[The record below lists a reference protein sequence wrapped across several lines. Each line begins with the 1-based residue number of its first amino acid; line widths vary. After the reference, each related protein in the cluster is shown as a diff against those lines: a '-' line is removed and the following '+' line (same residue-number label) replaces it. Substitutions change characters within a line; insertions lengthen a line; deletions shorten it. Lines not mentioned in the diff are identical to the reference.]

1 MRKGIQQQNWF
12 VENYREASNIFGD
25 GGHLLPIASPIFS
38 VADGY
43 NFRLRNEEDFKR
55 KFPFFQIIRGDGA
68 CYFNACMTG
77 ILNKCVG
84 NKEKWNL
91 LRQSLIDKGCQSI
104 ANEIGRENEVL
115 TRQKVNQLLQVKG
128 DVNIVKRLTRELL
141 IPMHADFIRVL
152 ERNIAVKEAEIG
164 SGLLTE
170 EETRGR
176 REVIAMHGRTIK
188 MYDTRELANTYY
200 ESDLKP
206 IVKQLFPGVEIESLS
221 RQILDDGYYAEVF
234 QLEDL
239 EDPDK
244 IYLWNP
250 GGGAHFDLLYSQK
263 DLALVEEVGKARASV
278 GEDVIEERVI
288 SQEEFEKKISPYL
301 QSSATDDFSQ
311 LVQEINTSNS
321 TSESNQQ
328 VKQKEML
335 FLVEMIE
342 AHEEALKAA
351 RSNDVSNAKA
361 EFATHNVNEAIIKGE
376 PYDGLE
382 NDIRV
387 ARTLGQETKQHQN
400 RGFVIYAALCG
411 RSEFIDILYKA
422 GEDFSQKDSVFLDNT
437 ALIWAIANANN
448 EFASYL
454 LQFSNQREDVN
465 LAIDHISE
473 SSTTALHLAVA
484 KGYTNRDS
492 GCKALT
498 VPNHVLVEQLII
510 NLGADPNIIS
520 NSGTALDIA
529 VARRDLEMVR
539 AICASPKI
547 NLQTIEDA
555 LGVLQYSYDQATGL
569 VNLVAQ
575 PVEII
580 DQTRFRESSRTAD
593 DINNILVKAKNSL
606 RLQNIDRKDGNIV
619 EEFGS
624 DSESFLELYDDAT
637 FYSQDSTTSEETPLV
652 NSFQDKKGKI
662 HSQLYSNDYYELWN
676 YPDGLEYVRLKSQG
690 LLEISNHYFERD
702 NNIYI
707 RIEKCWLNS
716 KEYSLRELPFPDQN
730 DFLRSVRNLS
740 ETMENGEIK
749 GLIYSVENRDEH
761 VMHTIPFAVAKK
773 NNGETEIVDF
783 EGWFQGQRAIK
794 GINIRQ
800 VENYFEQEGK
810 RAQLDHHSCTVFAID
825 TLKNCLS
832 SKEFAQDVM
841 TENGYITLD
850 KMALGQ
856 SEEYRERL
864 SESKKNSYI
873 FHDDRSS
880 KHNLKAFY
888 KGHQY
893 AEIINADHK
902 NLLQQNSR
910 RLVDDIDE
918 NRRARKESE
927 RECPRVD
934 SEIKIEPST
943 SIKAVMIEPLMT
955 NEKSFYYGGGKRGNK
970 FRAVAAVY
978 TNQKIVENTFIDILS
993 KIADDKGLNKMQV
1006 MAIIEKSKEQ
1016 GSLKRKGNEALEDII
1031 DVSGN
1036 VIVTGEQAKKFSA
1049 AFQKECKKS
1058 GIYTGREEGVK
1069 EYHVGLRLTFI
1080 PDSVVKDV
1088 GKMKIGDFEIR
1099 ASNGDLNLLQSKV
1112 KEQIDSLQ
1120 R

>member
-1 MRKGIQQQNWF
+1 MLKEVPKQTWF
-12 VENYREASNIFGD
+12 VENYQKAGNIFRD

-43 NFRLRNEEDFKR
+43 NFRLQNEEDFKR

-91 LRQSLIDKGCQSI
+91 LRQSLIDKGLFII
-104 ANEIGRENEVL
+104 ANEIGIENAVL

-128 DVNIVKRLTRELL
+128 DDNIVKRLTRELL
-141 IPMHADFIRVL
+141 IPMHGEFIRA
-152 ERNIAVKEAEIG
+152 RQRDIAVKTEEIG
-164 SGLLTE
+164 GSFLTE
-170 EETRGR
+170 EGIRGR
-176 REVIAMHGRTIK
+176 GEVIAMHKRTMQ
-188 MYDTRELANTYY
+188 MYNTRNLADTYY
-200 ESDLKP
+200 ESDVEP
-206 IVKQLFPGVEIESLS
+206 IVKQLFPGVKIESLT
-221 RQILDDGYYAEVF
+221 RGIVDDGYYAEEWSP
-234 QLEDL
+234 EDL

-244 IYLWNP
+244 IYLWNA
-250 GGGAHFDLLYSQK
+250 GGGAHFDLLYSEA
-263 DLALVEEVGKARASV
+263 DRALVEEVKEARVSV
-278 GEDVIEERVI
+278 IEDVIEERVI
-288 SQEEFEKKISPYL
+288 SKRDFEEKIRPYL

-351 RSNDVSNAKA
+351 RSNDVPKATRKA
-361 EFATHNVNEAIIKGE
+361 EFATHKVNEAIIQGE
-376 PYDGLE
+376 LYDGLE
-382 NDIRV
+382 NDIRA
-387 ARTLGQETKQHQN
+387 ARTLGEQTKKYQN

-422 GEDFSQKDSVFLDNT
+422 GEDFSQKDPVFLDNT
-437 ALIWAIANANN
+437 ALIWAIANAHNK
-448 EFASYL
+448 FAIDL
-454 LQFSNQREDVN
+454 LELARKKGDVN

-473 SSTTALHLAVA
+473 LSTTALHLAVA
-484 KGYTNRDS
+484 KGYDSNGRDIE
-492 GCKALT
+492 
-498 VPNHVLVEQLII
+498 VPNHVLVYQLI
-510 NLGADPNIIS
+510 NLGADPNILS
-520 NSGTALDIA
+520 NFGTALDIA
-529 VARRDLEMVR
+529 VARRDVEMVK
-539 AICASPKI
+539 AICASPKL
-547 NLQTIEDA
+547 NLQTVQDA
-555 LGVLQYSYDQATGL
+555 LGILEYNHAQAQGL
-569 VNLVAQ
+569 VNTVTKASQPIDRALFRNPSKEASGIFEFLAEAQ
-575 PVEII
+575 
-580 DQTRFRESSRTAD
+580 QRLT
-593 DINNILVKAKNSL
+593 
-606 RLQNIDRKDGNIV
+606 LQNIDIDDF
-619 EEFGS
+619 EEESQGF
-624 DSESFLELYDDAT
+624 SESDDSIT
-637 FYSQDSTTSEETPLV
+637 HSQDSATSEEIPLV
-652 NSFQDKKGKI
+652 NGSFNDREGRT
-662 HSQLYSNDYYELWN
+662 HSQIHSNDYYELWN
-676 YPDGLEYVRLKSQG
+676 DPDGLEYVRLKSEG
-690 LLEISNHYFERD
+690 LKEIANHYLERG
-702 NNIYI
+702 NNIDI
-707 RIEKCWLNS
+707 RIEECWLSS
-716 KEYSLRELPFPDQN
+716 KEYSLREGQFPDQN

-761 VMHTIPFAVAKK
+761 VMHTIPFAVAK
-773 NNGETEIVDF
+773 NNDETEIVDF
-783 EGWFQGQRAIK
+783 EGWFQGQRKIN

-800 VENYFEQEGK
+800 VKNYFAQEGK

-832 SKEFAQDVM
+832 SKKFAQDVM
-841 TENGYITLD
+841 TKNGDITLD

-856 SEEYRERL
+856 SEKYRKKL
-864 SESKKNSYI
+864 SDGKVGSYI
-873 FHDDRSS
+873 FYDERGS

-893 AEIINADHK
+893 AEIINKDHK
-902 NLLQQNSR
+902 ELLEQNSR
-910 RLVDDIDE
+910 TVVGEIYK
-918 NRRARKESE
+918 NRRVRKESE
-927 RECPRVD
+927 RQWTRVN
-934 SEIKIEPST
+934 SEINIEPST
-943 SIKAVMIEPLMT
+943 SIKAVMIKPLIT
-955 NEKSFYYGGGKRGNK
+955 NEKSFYHGDDKRGNK
-970 FRAVAAVY
+970 FRAVAEVY
-978 TNQKIVENTFIDILS
+978 KNQTIVENAFIDILS
-993 KIADDKGLNKMQV
+993 KIADDKGLNKMKV

-1088 GKMKIGDFEIR
+1088 GKMKTADFESR
-1099 ASNGDLNLLQSKV
+1099 AHNKDLKKIQNLVERVINSPQ
-1112 KEQIDSLQ
+1112 LQ